1 MNRTGLLIALGL
13 AAVSVVVFG
22 LFPGLDLAV
31 ARIFFDPETKT
42 FPVRANGLASFLRD
56 AAMWLTWAIAA
67 PSIVALIAKL
77 IWPHKPL
84 LVKGRTVAFLLI
96 TLTLSSGLLSNVA
109 FKGYWGRPRPST
121 VTEFNGP
128 WHYKNWWD
136 SSGECPKNCSF
147 FSGEASA
154 AFWTYA
160 PAALTPP
167 HWRPLAY
174 AGATIFGA
182 LTGLLRMSFGGHFLS
197 DVIAAGIVTFLTVWL
212 LYALLYRWPATRM
225 ADEQVDAALTRAFW
239 PLYRFRLR
247 VQANLERPR
256 RSLPQRIVEAPLDD

>member
-1 MNRTGLLIALGL
+1 MHRTGLLIALGL
-13 AAVSVVVFG
+13 AAISVVVFA

-31 ARIFFDPETKT
+31 ARLFFDSEART
-42 FPVRANGLASFLRD
+42 FPVKANSLASFLRD

-67 PSIVALIAKL
+67 PSIVAFLAKL

-84 LVKGRTVAFLLI
+84 LVKGRTVAFFLI
-96 TLTLSSGLLSNVA
+96 TLTLSAGILSNAV

-121 VTEFNGP
+121 VIEFSGP

-136 SSGECPKNCSF
+136 PSGECPKNCSF
-147 FSGEASA
+147 FSGEAST
-154 AFWTYA
+154 AFWTFA

-167 HWRPLAY
+167 QWRPFAY
-174 AGATIFGA
+174 AGATVFGA

-197 DVIAAGIVTFLTVWL
+197 DVIAAGLVTFITVWL
-212 LYALLYRWPATRM
+212 FYALIYRWPATRM
-225 ADEQVDAALTRAFW
+225 SDDQVDAALTRAFW
-239 PLYRFRLR
+239 PLYRLRLR
-247 VQANLERPR
+247 MQASLERPR